1 MSDQVTTLKELLE
14 DSVQKFV
21 DRTALSFVGGEPIT
35 YAQLAKSVLDMQT
48 LLGDLGIRPG
58 DKVAI
63 LSENMPNWA
72 VTYFSVTTMGA
83 VVVPILQEFHPSAV
97 HHILRHSEA
106 KMVVASQRYIEK
118 VEGDNFPKLETVMVM
133 NDFSIEA
140 EEGEPTPYK
149 EALDQARERMVH
161 LGEMAR
167 EKMDKFSEAAKGRFA
182 GPTKDKVEKLGTTY
196 MAKVEKLSDQ
206 AMERMDRLSGTAREK
221 VEQFGAYARKF
232 IDRKSGAEFKLTE
245 DNVAAILYTSGT
257 TGHSKGV
264 VLTHRNLVQNCLS
277 GVLTIPVFHTDRFL
291 SVLPMA
297 HTYESTVGMLVPLH
311 CGSAVY
317 YLQKPPTPKA
327 LLPAMQKVKPTVM
340 NVVPLVIEK
349 IYKNRIKRKLTGS
362 GVARGLMKIGPARRK
377 LSQVAGKKLIEAFG
391 GELRCMCIGGAPL
404 SPEVESFL
412 TDAKVPYAIGYGMT
426 EASPLLAGVEPSR
439 QRLRAIGPPLPGVE
453 LMIDDPD
460 PETGEGEVLAKGPN
474 IMREYYKAPVDTEDT
489 FTEDGW
495 LRTGDLGKFVD
506 GYLYLKGR
514 LKNMILGPSGEN
526 IYPEEIESIIN
537 ACDHVMESLAFD
549 DGGGKV
555 AARIHLNYDTL
566 DEEFG
571 VTKMIES
578 EVRVKIRELLENVR
592 KEVNGKVS
600 AFARLSRVSEQV
612 EPFEK
617 TPTQK
622 IKRFIY
628 LDK

>member
-1 MSDQVTTLKELLE
+1 MSEQVTTLKELLE
-14 DSVQKFV
+14 ESVRKFA
-21 DRTALSFVGGEPIT
+21 DRTALAFVGGEPIT
-35 YAQLAKSVLDMQT
+35 YADMAERVHDMQT
-48 LLGDLGIRPG
+48 LLVDLGIRPG
-58 DKVAI
+58 DKVAL

-72 VTYFSVTTMGA
+72 ITYFSVTTMGA
-83 VVVPILQEFHPSAV
+83 IAVPILQEFHPSAV

-106 KMVVASQRYIEK
+106 KMVVASRRYIDK

-133 NDFSIEA
+133 DDFSVA
-140 EEGEPTPYK
+140 DEEGEPTPYM
-149 EALDQARERMVH
+149 EALEQARERMVH
-161 LGEMAR
+161 LGDMAR
-167 EKMDKFSEAAKGRFA
+167 EKMDRFSEAAKGKFSGSA
-182 GPTKDKVEKLGTTY
+182 KEKMEKLGSSY

-206 AMERMDRLSGTAREK
+206 AMERMEKFSGTAREK
-221 VEQFGAYARKF
+221 VGQFGAYARKF
-232 IDRKSGAEFKLTE
+232 IDRKSGKEFILTE
-245 DNVAAILYTSGT
+245 NDVAAILYTSGT

-264 VLTHRNLVQNCLS
+264 VLTHRNLVQNCLA
-277 GVLTIPVFHTDRFL
+277 GVLTIPVYETDRFL

-297 HTYESTVGMLVPLH
+297 HTYESTVGMVVPLH
-311 CGSAVY
+311 SGSSIH

-327 LLPAMQKVKPTVM
+327 LLPAMQKVRPTVM
-340 NVVPLVIEK
+340 NVVPLIIEK

-377 LSQVAGKKLIEAFG
+377 LSQVAGRKLIEAFG

-404 SPEVESFL
+404 SPEVERFL
-412 TDAKVPYAIGYGMT
+412 TDAQVPYAVGYGMT
-426 EASPLLAGVEPSR
+426 EASPLLAGVEPGR

-453 LMIDDPD
+453 LKIADPD

-474 IMREYYKAPVDTEDT
+474 IMREYYKAPVDTVDT

-495 LRTGDLGKFVD
+495 LKTGDLGKFED

-537 ACDHVMESLAFD
+537 ACDHVLESLVYDA
-549 DGGGKV
+549 GEGKV

-578 EVRVKIRELLENVR
+578 KVRVKVQELLEDIR

-600 AFARLSRVSEQV
+600 AFAKLSRVMEQV

-628 LDK
+628 LDR

>member
-1 MSDQVTTLKELLE
+1 MSDQVTTLKELLDE
-14 DSVQKFV
+14 SVRNFSE
-21 DRTALSFVGGEPIT
+21 RTALAFVEGEPVT
-35 YAQLAKSVLDMQT
+35 YAQLLGRVRDLQT
-48 LLGDLGIRPG
+48 LFGGLGIGPG

-63 LSENMPNWA
+63 ISENMPNWA
-72 VTYFSVTTMGA
+72 VAYFAATTMGA
-83 VVVPILQEFHPSAV
+83 IAVPILQEFHPSAV

-106 KMVVASQRYIEK
+106 KMVVASRRYIEK
-118 VEGDNFPKLETVMVM
+118 VEGDNFPNLETVMVM
-133 NDFSIEA
+133 DDFSIEA
-140 EEGEPTPYK
+140 EEGEPTPYQ
-149 EALDQARERMVH
+149 EALAEARERLAQ
-161 LGEMAR
+161 LGEKAR
-167 EKMDKFSEAAKGRFA
+167 EQMDKFSEAAKGRLS
-182 GPTKDKVEKLGTTY
+182 GSTKEKMGKLSDRY
-196 MAKVEKLSDQ
+196 MAKVEKLSD
-206 AMERMDRLSGTAREK
+206 TAWEK
-221 VEQFGAYARKF
+221 VERFSSYAFKF
-232 IDRKSGAEFKLTE
+232 IDRKSGREFKLTE
-245 DNVAAILYTSGT
+245 DHVAAILYTSGT

-277 GVLTIPVFHTDRFL
+277 GVQTIPVFHTDRFL

-297 HTYESTVGMLVPLH
+297 HTYESTVGMIVPLH
-311 CGSAVY
+311 SGSAIY
-317 YLQKPPTPKA
+317 YLRKPPTPKA

-340 NVVPLVIEK
+340 NVVPLIIEK

-362 GVARGLMKIGPARRK
+362 GVARGLMKIGLTRRK
-377 LSQVAGKKLIEAFG
+377 LSQMAGRKLIEAFG

-404 SPEVESFL
+404 SPEVELFL
-412 TDAKVPYAIGYGMT
+412 TEAKVPFAIGYGMT
-426 EASPLLAGVEPSR
+426 EASPLLAGVEPSK

-453 LMIDDPD
+453 LMIADPD
-460 PETGEGEVLAKGPN
+460 PVTGEGEVLAKGPN
-474 IMREYYKAPVDTEDT
+474 IMLEYYKAPVDTENT

-495 LRTGDLGKFVD
+495 LRTGDLGKFED

-514 LKNMILGPSGEN
+514 LKNMILGSSGEN
-526 IYPEEIESIIN
+526 IYPEEIESLIN
-537 ACDHVMESLAFD
+537 ACDHVMESLVFD
-549 DGGGKV
+549 DGDGKV
-555 AARIHLNYDTL
+555 AARIHLNYDSL

-578 EVRVKIRELLENVR
+578 QVRAKIKELLENIR

-600 AFARLSRVSEQV
+600 AFSRLSRVSEQV